1 MKTSFLNHE
10 LQPMTAEEKK
20 QIIDDILTVLKNR
33 AIVENKFF
41 DYGDNFITLA
51 FMRDEDL
58 RKIAS
63 LTKGL
68 VSPPQTTTP

>member
-1 MKTSFLNHE
+1 
-10 LQPMTAEEKK
+10 MTTKEKK
-20 QIIDDILTVLKNR
+20 QLIDDILTALKNQ

-58 RKIAS
+58 RKIGS